1 MIQQVAH
8 TEPGGDPAEVG
19 LALAVACAL
28 HAPTGRAPELPVKA
42 AVRTGRPAPAR
53 RRTVR
58 A

>member
-8 TEPGGDPAEVG
+8 TEPGGDPAG
-19 LALAVACAL
+19 AGPAPAVAYAL
-28 HAPTGRAPELPVKA
+28 HAPSGRAPELPVKA
-42 AVRTGRPAPAR
+42 ARGTGRPAPAR